1 MITVTLDFVII
12 ERNTEIK
19 DYFEMK
25 IFNNNTQF
33 QTSIE
38 NQIIYVTFLKKI
50 LNCSRIEF
58 YSKKSMCRPNKN

>member
-25 IFNNNTQF
+25 IFNNNT
-33 QTSIE
+33 
-38 NQIIYVTFLKKI
+38 
-50 LNCSRIEF
+50 
-58 YSKKSMCRPNKN
+58 